1 MKLPGFLVHR
11 GDGKSLPLSSCLM
24 RFIVPQATGRSPGE
38 DMLKHLGS
46 TIAIVLGVLMIATIA
61 MQPQG
66 SLHIAG
72 AVTVLGA
79 LAYRSCKRRKLGE
92 VRSTVLRQGL
102 EILALVIAVLLVV
115 LRPDLK
121 NCLILDP
128 VPNILPIVWILAAY
142 AVASFR
148 RYSARTPG
156 S

>member
-1 MKLPGFLVHR
+1 
-11 GDGKSLPLSSCLM
+11 
-24 RFIVPQATGRSPGE
+24 
-38 DMLKHLGS
+38 MLRHLGS
-46 TIAIVLGVLMIATIA
+46 TFAIVLGVLMIATIA
-61 MQPQG
+61 TQPQG

-102 EILALVIAVLLVV
+102 EILALVIAVLLVA

-121 NCLILDP
+121 TSLTVDP

-148 RYSARTPG
+148 RYSDRAAG
-156 S
+156 N